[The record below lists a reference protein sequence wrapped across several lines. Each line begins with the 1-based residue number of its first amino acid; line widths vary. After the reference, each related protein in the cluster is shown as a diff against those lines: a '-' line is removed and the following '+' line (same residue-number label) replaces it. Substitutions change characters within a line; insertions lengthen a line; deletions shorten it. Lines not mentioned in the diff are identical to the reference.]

1 MIPVLHH
8 EPDQDLGRYATGQPG
23 NLALRR
29 HHVKGNKYDI
39 PPSPTEH

>member
-8 EPDQDLGRYATGQPG
+8 EQVQDLGRYATALPG

-29 HHVKGNKYDI
+29 HHPKGNKYDI
-39 PPSPTEH
+39 PRSPTKH